1 MNPIYDTYV
10 SPVPSIASSVQQRD
24 TSISATTKAIDQLAC
39 QFMTKLNE
47 RATAF
52 ANGANFD
59 LALRDAALMRVITP
73 TSSLGYLKA
82 GTIYQQQGRQQQA
95 ASMYEKGLAMVPSS
109 DECYADLQKGH
120 ADAESAANNR
130 VDFITQL
137 PLEIVVSAILPLLF
151 DECME
156 ADTPCPYLYV
166 SRTWR
171 QRMLACNNLSFYHE
185 ELHEGPPGHMRE
197 LKRFSHHVKT
207 LSMESGWMD
216 VLENSL
222 SIFDTCKFPNLTKL
236 TIKYYG
242 YWAGDVTYALES
254 VSQTVT
260 DLSLHTEEH
269 QTPDIHLA
277 VVLDLCPRLVSLNLT
292 AWDILDLNEQYPT
305 LTHLTMNILCERLS
319 HDTMINLLSH
329 LPSLVLLDI
338 FIFPETQF
346 LTSLRQY
353 CPHMKLLM
361 CGGHHIF
368 HHDNYNRHVEGLQK
382 LCLGSIVDDDEPYDG
397 NHLIPLLRDNH
408 QSLEHIVLVGG
419 ITMDEGDLDS
429 SLEFNRLEELEVDAY
444 NDDLSILAIWI
455 IRRSSHLH
463 RVKICNHVGINDDDL
478 YNALKGLKDLRM
490 LSARTLGR
498 HSTWFGNLLEYHV
511 QLGQDSPLKEL
522 KVAMD
527 DHVSTFSWMDAIAG
541 LRSLQKL
548 VISTVGIATPAAYF
562 SIIARIT
569 KRCPSLSYLELDFGR
584 NPAPEG
590 FISQINDWSTLQCL
604 HVHASSISAR
614 DIIRLLS
621 FANLKNVII
630 VAPVEDYL
638 IHLLRKH
645 IPYVDQQPR

>member
-1 MNPIYDTYV
+1 MNPIYDTNV
-10 SPVPSIASSVQQRD
+10 SPVHSIASSVQQRD
-24 TSISATTKAIDQLAC
+24 TSILATTKAVDQLAC
-39 QFMTKLNE
+39 QFMAKLNE

-59 LALRDAALMRVITP
+59 LALRDAALIRVITP

-82 GTIYQQQGRQQQA
+82 GTIYHQQGRQQEA

-109 DECYADLQKGH
+109 DECYADLQMGH
-120 ADAESAANNR
+120 ANATNAGNKR

-137 PLEIVVSAILPLLF
+137 PFEIVASAILRLLF

-171 QRMLACNNLSFYHE
+171 ERKLVCNNLSFHHE
-185 ELHEGPPGHMRE
+185 ELHEGHPGHMRE

-242 YWAGDVTYALES
+242 YWAGDVTYALEA

-260 DLSLHTEEH
+260 DLYLYTEEH
-269 QTPDIHLA
+269 QTPDIHLTI
-277 VVLDLCPRLVSLNLT
+277 VLDLCPRLVSLNLT
-292 AWDILDLNEQYPT
+292 AWDILDLTEQYPT

-329 LPSLVLLDI
+329 LPSLVLFDI
-338 FIFPETQF
+338 YRVPDIQF
-346 LTSLRQY
+346 LTSVRQY

-368 HHDNYNRHVEGLQK
+368 HHDNYNRHGEGLQK
-382 LCLGSIVDDDEPYDG
+382 LCLGSIDNDEPYDG
-397 NHLIPLLRDNH
+397 ADLIPLLHDNH
-408 QSLEHIVLVGG
+408 QSLEHIILVGG
-419 ITMDEGDLDS
+419 ITMEEGDLES
-429 SLEFNRLEELEVDAY
+429 SLEFNRLEELEVDAC
-444 NDDLSILAIWI
+444 NDDLAILAIWI
-455 IRRSSHLH
+455 IHRSSHLH
-463 RVKICNHVGINDDDL
+463 RVKICNHVGIDDDDL
-478 YNALKGLKDLRM
+478 YNAMKGLKDLRM
-490 LSARTLGR
+490 LSARTFEC

-522 KVAMD
+522 TVAMD
-527 DHVSTFSWMDAIAG
+527 DHVSTFPWMDAIAG

-548 VISTVGIATPAAYF
+548 VVSTSGIESSSAYF
-562 SIIARIT
+562 STIATIT
-569 KRCPSLSYLELDFGR
+569 KGCPSLSYLELDFGR

-590 FISQINDWSTLQCL
+590 FISQINDRPTLECL

-630 VAPVEDYL
+630 IAPVEDYL
-638 IHLLRKH
+638 MDLLRKH
-645 IPYVDQQPR
+645 IPHVEQQPR